1 MQALRPGNLGDR
13 AEMTAVISKNQAVY
27 YWVEPVKIGIESREL
42 FTAVCSSG
50 LVMSSLG
57 NKEELLDQLQARLR
71 RYLPG
76 SVLTAREEPNREV
89 IRQFKEYFS
98 GLRRQFSIDLLQ
110 LGTPFQLGVWQ
121 QLLRIPYGETRS
133 YSDIGGAVGCPRGLR
148 AVGQANN
155 KNPLGII
162 VPCHRVIGK
171 NGDLTGY
178 AGGLEI
184 KRMLLDLEKEYRTNR
199 PDGETIWKNA
209 IIP

>member
-1 MQALRPGNLGDR
+1 
-13 AEMTAVISKNQAVY
+13 MTAEIGNNQTVY
-27 YWVEPVKIGIESREL
+27 YWVEPVKIGNERREL

-57 NKEELLDQLQARLR
+57 NKEELLDELQAKLR

-76 SVLTAREEPNREV
+76 FVLAESKEPNREA
-89 IRQFKEYFS
+89 IKQFKEYFS
-98 GLRRQFSIDLLQ
+98 GLRRQFSIPLLQ
-110 LGTPFQLGVWQ
+110 LGTPFQLEVWR
-121 QLLRIPYGETRS
+121 QLQKIPYGETRS
-133 YSDIGGAVGCPRGLR
+133 YSDIGGAVGCPRGQR

-155 KNPLGII
+155 KNHLGII

-184 KRMLLDLEKEYRTNR
+184 KRMLLELEKKYRT
-199 PDGETIWKNA
+199 I
-209 IIP
+209 